1 MLRLIRRYA
10 SQRPASY
17 LLLDVDWQYEEQRG
31 NTMTNNSRCL
41 SVLVTVL
48 ALLCAASSY
57 AQPVLRGAEQTPA
70 VFAAHLPS
78 LRGAMAQTE
87 GIGAEHRVR
96 ELKHIPLVDAPGQ
109 AADPVVQKTAT
120 TSASVTA
127 GLGFDGIGK
136 GLGSYSPNY
145 APPDTT
151 GAVGTTQYVQWVNV
165 HYAVFDKSS
174 GALLAGPVAG
184 NTLFANLGGACATRN
199 DGDPIVQY
207 DKLANRWVLSQFAV
221 PGGSAGYWQCVAVS
235 QTPDATGAY
244 NLYAFQYSQFNDYPK
259 MGVWSDGYYVTFN
272 MFTST
277 FQGAKVCVYDR
288 AKMLEGDTTATQQCF
303 QLKSS
308 YASLQPADLDGV
320 TAPPAGA
327 PNYLVNRL
335 STSLG
340 FWKFKVD
347 WSNAANTTL
356 TGPTQIPV
364 KAYGAACG
372 GGACVP
378 QKGTS
383 QKLDSLADRLM
394 FRLAYRNIDGVER
407 MVVNHAVMVNQT
419 KKPNTGN
426 AAVRW
431 YEIRGMNGGS
441 GTPTIYQQS
450 SYSPDT
456 KFRWMG
462 SAAMDKQGNMAVG
475 YSVSSSTTYPAL
487 AFATRLAATD
497 PPGTLSTETSII
509 DGTGSQTSN
518 LSRWGDYTHMSVD
531 PVDDCTFWY
540 TGQYLKAN
548 GTFNWS
554 TRIASFKING
564 CS

>member
-1 MLRLIRRYA
+1 
-10 SQRPASY
+10 
-17 LLLDVDWQYEEQRG
+17 
-31 NTMTNNSRCL
+31 MTNKSRYL
-41 SVLVTVL
+41 SVLL
-48 ALLCAASSY
+48 AALAAMAVASGH
-57 AQPVLRGAEQTPA
+57 AEPVLRGAQQTPA
-70 VFAAHLPS
+70 VFSAHLPS

-96 ELKHIPLVDAPGQ
+96 ELKQIPLADAPGQ
-109 AADPVVQKTAT
+109 AADPVLQKSYAQGAT
-120 TSASVTA
+120 VTT
-127 GLGFDGIGK
+127 GQGFDGIGA
-136 GLGSYSPNY
+136 GLGAYSPRY

-151 GAVGTTQYVQWVNV
+151 GAVGATQYVQWVNV
-165 HYAVFDKSS
+165 DLAVFDKFS
-174 GALLAGPVAG
+174 GALLSGFPKPGNALFKPMGGP
-184 NTLFANLGGACATRN
+184 CALYN

-207 DKLANRWVLSQFAV
+207 DKQANRWVLSQFAV
-221 PGGSAGYWQCVAVS
+221 SGGSATGYWQCVAVS
-235 QTPDATGAY
+235 ATSDATGAY
-244 NLYAFQYSQFNDYPK
+244 SLYAFGPYSQFNDYPK

-277 FQGAKVCVYDR
+277 FQGAKVCAYDR
-288 AKMLEGDTTATQQCF
+288 ASMLAGSPATQQCF
-303 QLKSS
+303 QLSSS
-308 YASLQPADLDGV
+308 YASLQPADLDGA

-335 STSLG
+335 SNSLG

-347 WSNAANTTL
+347 WGNAANSTL
-356 TGPTQIPV
+356 SGPTAIPV
-364 KAYGAACG
+364 AAYSAACG
-372 GGACVP
+372 GGACIP
-378 QKGTS
+378 QPGTS

-394 FRLAYRNIDGVER
+394 FRLAYRNIGGVER
-407 MVVNHAVMVNQT
+407 MVVNHSVMVNQT
-419 KKPNTGN
+419 SKPNTGN

-441 GTPTIYQQS
+441 GTPFIQQQS

-462 SAAMDKQGNMAVG
+462 SAAMDKQGNMALG
-475 YSVSSSTTYPAL
+475 YSVASSTVKPGL
-487 AFATRLAATD
+487 AYATRLVTD
-497 PPGTLSTETSII
+497 PAGTLGTETSIVF
-509 DGTGSQTSN
+509 GGGSQLSN

-554 TRIASFKING
+554 TRIASFRING

>member
-1 MLRLIRRYA
+1 
-10 SQRPASY
+10 
-17 LLLDVDWQYEEQRG
+17 
-31 NTMTNNSRCL
+31 MTNNSRYL
-41 SVLVTVL
+41 SVLVAGL
-48 ALLCAASSY
+48 ALLPAASSY

-87 GIGAEHRVR
+87 GVGAEHRVR
-96 ELKHIPLVDAPGQ
+96 ELKLIPLVDAPGQ
-109 AADPVVQKTAT
+109 VVDPVVQKNYAP
-120 TSASVTA
+120 SASVTA

-136 GLGSYSPNY
+136 GLGIYSPNY

-151 GAVGTTQYVQWVNV
+151 GAVGATQYVQWVNV
-165 HYAVFDKSS
+165 HLAVFDKSS
-174 GALLAGPVAG
+174 GALLSGPKSG

-235 QTPDATGAY
+235 QTSDATGAY

-277 FQGAKVCVYDR
+277 FQGAKVCAYDR
-288 AKMLEGDTTATQQCF
+288 VSMLAGLPATQQCF
-303 QLKSS
+303 QLSS
-308 YASLQPADLDGV
+308 NYASLQPADLDGT
-320 TAPPAGA
+320 TAPPTGA

-347 WSNAANTTL
+347 WGNAANSTL
-356 TGPTQIPV
+356 TGPAQVPV
-364 KAYGAACG
+364 KAYSAACG

-378 QKGTS
+378 QPGTN

-394 FRLAYRNIDGVER
+394 FRLAYRNFGGGDER

-419 KKPNTGN
+419 NKPNTGN

-441 GTPTIYQQS
+441 GTPAIYQQS

-475 YSVSSSTTYPAL
+475 YSVSSSLVNPSL
-487 AFATRLAATD
+487 AFATRLATD
-497 PPGTLSTETSII
+497 TAGTLSTETSIVA
-509 DGTGSQTSN
+509 GTGSQLSN

-531 PVDDCTFWY
+531 PVDNCTFWY